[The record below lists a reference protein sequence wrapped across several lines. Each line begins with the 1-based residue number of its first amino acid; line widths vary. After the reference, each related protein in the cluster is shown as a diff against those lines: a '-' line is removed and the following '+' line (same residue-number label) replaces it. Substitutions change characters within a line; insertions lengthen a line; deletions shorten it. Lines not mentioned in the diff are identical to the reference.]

1 MKNAINAQ
9 THLHIIHKRHGIEMP
24 MLLVSRRKMEISLR
38 PRDLHKKN
46 TNGKEKKKKK
56 LKYQIPTIDSRKV

>member
-46 TNGKEKKKKK
+46 TNGKEKKKKN
-56 LKYQIPTIDSRKV
+56 